1 MAGILQ
7 KLNEHYSKSVAL
19 LVQLHLL
26 MRDGKSETD
35 EADAIRDQLDT
46 PWKHLTEEETDRIR
60 HLSADLASIEPDS
73 PFKHPES
80 GGITREDIAK
90 RIKSARRSNN
100 YEMILSILRDHSEEI
115 SADHA
120 AFLRG
125 WCYEQLGEPEV
136 AKLFFS
142 FAAQLDVQ
150 NDLYA
155 VFAASA

>member
-1 MAGILQ
+1 MVAIVQ
-7 KLNEHYSKSVAL
+7 KLSEHYSKSVAL
-19 LVQLHLL
+19 LIQLHLL
-26 MRDGKSETD
+26 MREGKSETD
-35 EADAIRDQLDT
+35 EADAIRDQLDA

-80 GGITREDIAK
+80 GGIARADIANQ
-90 RIKSARRSNN
+90 IKSARRSNE
-100 YEMILSILRDHSEEI
+100 YERILSILRDHSEGV

-142 FAAQLDVQ
+142 YAARLDEA
-150 NDLYA
+150 NDLYS
-155 VFAASA
+155 VFAASL